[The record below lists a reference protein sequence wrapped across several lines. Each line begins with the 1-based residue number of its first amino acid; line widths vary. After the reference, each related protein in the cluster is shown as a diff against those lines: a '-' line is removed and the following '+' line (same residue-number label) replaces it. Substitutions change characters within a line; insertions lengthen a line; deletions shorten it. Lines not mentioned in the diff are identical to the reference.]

1 MVTVRGGARPVIVS
15 RSQLKSQY
23 TAMTDNLETLITVL
37 DDGVLVITL
46 NRPDKLNAWTFQMA
60 AELRAVI
67 LAANAAPAVDA
78 MVITGAGRA
87 FCAGADISLV
97 FDAQS
102 RQVPPFRAEAQT
114 EDWVA
119 LLRRSKPMVAAING
133 AAIGVGLSQVL
144 AMDQILCAD
153 NASLSLRFVKL
164 GLVPELASS
173 HYVAQRCGFGAASNL
188 ILTGRT
194 VSATEAL
201 RLRLIDG
208 VTAPEALLVEACAL
222 ARAMGENPQAAL
234 LEAKRLLSLNA
245 AEGDVELVMRREFA
259 ALERCYASPE
269 HREAIDAFLQ
279 KRAPDFRGARQS

>member
-1 MVTVRGGARPVIVS
+1 M
-15 RSQLKSQY
+15 
-23 TAMTDNLETLITVL
+23 TATLETLCTDLV
-37 DDGVLVITL
+37 DGVLTITL
-46 NRPDKLNAWTFQMA
+46 NRPAKLNAWTYQMG

-67 LAANAAPAVDA
+67 LAANAEPAVDA
-78 MVITGAGRA
+78 MVLTGAGRA

-102 RQVPPFRAEAQT
+102 TQAPPYKVEART

-119 LLRRSKPMVAAING
+119 LVRRSKPMVAAING

-194 VSATEAL
+194 VSATEAQSL
-201 RLRLIDG
+201 GLVDG
-208 VTAPEALLVEACAL
+208 VTTPAALLSEACAL

-234 LEAKRLLSLNA
+234 LETKRLLSLNA
-245 AEGDVELVMRREFA
+245 AESDVELVLRREFA
-259 ALERCYASPE
+259 ALERCYASAE
-269 HREAIDAFLQ
+269 HREAIDAFLE
-279 KRAPDFRGARQS
+279 KRPADFRRARRS

>member
-1 MVTVRGGARPVIVS
+1 MEQELIESIAEGVA
-15 RSQLKSQY
+15 
-23 TAMTDNLETLITVL
+23 TL
-37 DDGVLVITL
+37 TL
-46 NRPDKLNAWTFQMA
+46 NRPERLNALSAPIMDGLLEA
-60 AELRAVI
+60 LPRLARDASVGVI
-67 LAANAAPAVDA
+67 VL
-78 MVITGAGRA
+78 TGAGRA

-102 RQVPPFRAEAQT
+102 TQAPPYKVEART

-119 LLRRSKPMVAAING
+119 LVRRSKPMVAAING

-194 VSATEAL
+194 VSATEAQSL
-201 RLRLIDG
+201 GLVDG
-208 VTAPEALLVEACAL
+208 VTTPAALLSEACAL

-234 LEAKRLLSLNA
+234 LETKRLLSLNA
-245 AEGDVELVMRREFA
+245 AESDVELVLRREFA
-259 ALERCYASPE
+259 ALERCYASAE
-269 HREAIDAFLQ
+269 HREAIDAFLE
-279 KRAPDFRGARQS
+279 KRPADFRRARRS